1 MKKFSYRKSYKIIYW
16 GYEFDSMLELKFA
29 ISIQQDYEFL
39 RSHIPIYFNPVTR
52 KPTDY
57 IREGIRRYT
66 PDFLIRH
73 KITDEAFWVEIKP
86 RAFQNENQL
95 SLRND
100 VANNYIR
107 WKGYDWKYVIVYD
120 DEINLSQDEQKQLD
134 NCRKLIGTSAAKLR
148 MQDLNK
154 RFNRTSP
161 NLYKGFADTKL
172 IQFVMFGKDFFCK
185 KQVHFNR

>member
-1 MKKFSYRKSYKIIYW
+1 MRKFSYRKSYKIIYW

-39 RSHIPIYFNPVTR
+39 RSHIPIYYNPVSK

-73 KITDEAFWVEIKP
+73 KITNEAFWVEIKP

-134 NCRKLIGTSAAKLR
+134 NCRKLIGTSAAKWR

-172 IQFVMFGKDFFCK
+172 IQFVMFGKDFFSK
-185 KQVHFNR
+185 KRVHFNR